1 MAGETVQYKR
11 TVKGSVGAGM
21 GALFNG
27 SGRQFFILQH
37 KDSSK
42 FHKAG
47 ESQKLIVDQIEL
59 GRAKDCQ
66 VRFDDESWPIVSRR
80 HAAIE
85 KDQTGWKIVPL
96 SQTNSTLVNGK
107 PINTEW
113 YLQNGDEIQLSVG
126 GPRLGFIV
134 PAGKQSLVSSIKLTE
149 RLNLFREQA
158 LRPYK
163 TGITVL
169 CCLLVLACC
178 AGGYFMYDA
187 NEDLKQERLTRIKM
201 VASLT
206 DIIDF
211 NKVKFDEEIANL
223 NKELSDSKKREE
235 DLRRRD
241 EYIQR
246 AIAAAKKDVYAVFTL
261 ITLKKGSEE
270 MTISSVG
277 TGFLLNDGR
286 FVTARHCVQPWA
298 YDDGEIMKAYA
309 LSKVV
314 SDMEMTVQIVAR
326 SSTDSFTLS
335 SEDFICDSSMDVTY
349 PFSIEDASGD
359 MIYLSATSAFPMIL
373 PDGTMLGDH
382 KMYGAD
388 WAYAHVGKK
397 GSLTIDSNMSKNLKT
412 GQEVHVLG
420 FPGSLGIA
428 DGNNDLIEPIYN
440 SMHVSRDGL
449 NASNC
454 IMVSQGVAKGNSGGP
469 VFVYADGKLKVV
481 AIVSRKETAT
491 QASGIYGVQL
501 QQQQYDQLVPIS
513 NLKK

>member
-42 FHKAG
+42 YHKAG

-66 VRFDDESWPIVSRR
+66 VRFDDETWPIVSRR

-96 SQTNSTLVNGK
+96 SQTNSTLVNGR
-107 PINTEW
+107 PINKEW

-178 AGGYFMYDA
+178 AGGYFVF
-187 NEDLKQERLTRIKM
+187 ESKEELKKERLART
-201 VASLT
+201 
-206 DIIDF
+206 
-211 NKVKFDEEIANL
+211 EIADSLINIINI
-223 NKELSDSKKREE
+223 NKKSSEDRIHELENELKEAKKREIIV
-235 DLRRRD
+235 LRSD
-241 EYIQR
+241 EYKR
-246 AIAAAKKDVYAVFTL
+246 KAIAAAKKDVYAVFTL
-261 ITLKKGSEE
+261 VTVKMGSEE
-270 MTISSVG
+270 INLTQSVG

-286 FVTARHCVQPWA
+286 FVTARHCVHPWA
-298 YDDGEIMKAYA
+298 YDDGEIMKSYA
-309 LSKVV
+309 LSKIFT
-314 SDMEMTVQIVAR
+314 DIEMTTTIIAR

-349 PFSIEDASGD
+349 PFSIEGASGD

-428 DGNNDLIEPIYN
+428 DGNDLIEPIYN

>member
-42 FHKAG
+42 YHKAG
-47 ESQKLIVDQIEL
+47 ESQKLIVDQVEL

-85 KDQTGWKIVPL
+85 KDQTGWKLVPL
-96 SQTNSTLVNGK
+96 SLTNSTLVNGR
-107 PINTEW
+107 PINKEW

-178 AGGYFMYDA
+178 AGGYFVFEAKDELKKERLARVEVTDSLKNFIEIREEQSAQRIAELEKEIAERKA
-187 NEDLKQERLTRIKM
+187 NEIELKER
-201 VASLT
+201 
-206 DIIDF
+206 D
-211 NKVKFDEEIANL
+211 
-223 NKELSDSKKREE
+223 KK
-235 DLRRRD
+235 LW
-241 EYIQR
+241 Q

-261 ITLKKGSEE
+261 VTVKMGSETLE
-270 MTISSVG
+270 LPASVG
-277 TGFLLNDGR
+277 AGFLLNDGR

-298 YDDGEIMKAYA
+298 YDNDDVMKAYA
-309 LSKVV
+309 LAKVFDDV
-314 SDMEMTVQIVAR
+314 EMTTTIVAR

-335 SEDFICDSSMDVTY
+335 SDDFICDSSMDVTY
-349 PFSIEDASGD
+349 PFSIEGASGES
-359 MIYLSATSAFPMIL
+359 IYLSGISAFPIVL
-373 PDGTMLGDH
+373 PDGTKLGDQR
-382 KMYGAD
+382 MYGAD
-388 WAYAHVGKK
+388 WAYANVGKK
-397 GSLTIDSNMSKNLKT
+397 GSLTLDSNMSKNLKA

-428 DGNNDLIEPIYN
+428 DGDDLIEPIYN
-440 SMHVSRDGL
+440 NMYVSRDGL
-449 NASNC
+449 NDSNC

-481 AIVSRKETAT
+481 AVVSRKESAT
-491 QASGIYGVQL
+491 QAAGIYGVQL